1 MKAVSDP
8 VALLLEAGC
17 DGAVIAHCKKV
28 RDVAGEFTHR
38 FSMDVSLVE
47 TGALL
52 HDIGRGTT
60 HALDHAQAGAEI
72 CRSLG
77 LGEDIARL
85 VEVHLGA
92 GLTADECSLLGL
104 LPRDCMPRTVEEKIV
119 THADNLV
126 KGRKEITIEE
136 RLLRSPQL
144 PRRIKR
150 RMMRL
155 ALEMELFR

>member
-8 VALLLEAGC
+8 IALLLEAGC
-17 DGAVIAHCKKV
+17 DEGVVRHCKKV
-28 RDVAGEFTHR
+28 RDVTGKYTHR
-38 FSMDVSLVE
+38 FLIDTHLVE

-60 HALDHAQAGAEI
+60 HAIDHAQAGAEI

-77 LGEDIARL
+77 LGEDITRI

-119 THADNLV
+119 ANADNLV
-126 KGRKEITIEE
+126 KGRTEITIEE
-136 RLLRSPQL
+136 RLLRSPHL
-144 PRRIKR
+144 PRRIKK

-155 ALEMELFR
+155 ALEMELFK

>member
-1 MKAVSDP
+1 MKAVGDP
-8 VALLLEAGC
+8 LTLLVEAGC
-17 DGAVIAHCKKV
+17 DKGVVAHCKKV

-38 FSMDVSLVE
+38 FELDAALVE
-47 TGALL
+47 AGAML
-52 HDIGRGTT
+52 HDIGRGKT
-60 HALDHAQAGAEI
+60 HAMDHAQAGAEI

-77 LGEDIARL
+77 LEENIARL

-104 LPRDCMPRTVEEKIV
+104 LPRDSMPCSIEEKIV
-119 THADNLV
+119 ANADNLV
-126 KGRKEITIEE
+126 KGRREITIEE
-136 RLLRSPQL
+136 RLLRSPHL
-144 PRRIKR
+144 PGRVKK